1 MYMKVECERNAV
13 AAIDVVVVAACWVA
27 AVTVVTV
34 ITVVTVVAIAAL
46 SIALFLDLLRGADF
60 YYL

>member
-1 MYMKVECERNAV
+1 MYNTKVKCERNAA

-34 ITVVTVVAIAAL
+34 ITVVTVVAIAA
-46 SIALFLDLLRGADF
+46 AKYCTFP
-60 YYL
+60 